1 MKPLTRTLLIMLYL
15 VASAYGIAYA
25 QSQFLAEAEA
35 YGKLLMLGIS
45 ILGVVIGAAGAWF
58 GLGYR
63 VKSNADK
70 IGEVCEWQER
80 HDELHRAQNGEFREK
95 LDRILDH
102 LTGGQ

>member
-1 MKPLTRTLLIMLYL
+1 MHSTTRTLIVVIYL
-15 VASAYGIAYA
+15 VLAGIGIAYA

-95 LDRILDH
+95 LDRILDQ